1 MLLLAIAGYATA
13 IFTSAVAASV
23 AAGIS
28 GEIEGLV
35 VLLPSQ
41 VAFWTV
47 LVGTVVIARRR
58 RTLGGRSDW
67 SAMRF
72 NWIDVPIGVFTGVAT
87 QLLLV
92 PAIYLPF
99 RGLIDLDRLS
109 DHAEDLLDGVQGAG
123 LLAMAI
129 ALVVVAPIVEELFF
143 RGLLLEAMRRRWSAA
158 SAVVGSSVFFG
169 ATHFQPLQFP
179 ALTLAGAVFALA
191 ALRAQRLGPAV
202 TIHAGFNATTF
213 TALALLA

>member
-13 IFTSAVAASV
+13 IFTSALAASV
-23 AAGIS
+23 AVGIS
-28 GEIEGLV
+28 GEAAGLI

-47 LVGTVVIARRR
+47 LVGTVAVARRR
-58 RTLGGRSDW
+58 GMFGGPTDRST
-67 SAMRF
+67 MRF
-72 NWIDVPIGVFTGVAT
+72 RWIDLPAGATIGVAT

-99 RGLIDLDRLS
+99 RSLVDLDSLS
-109 DHAEDLLDGVQGAG
+109 EPAEDLLDGVQGAG
-123 LLAMAI
+123 LVAMAV

-143 RGLLLEAMRRRWSAA
+143 RGLLLEAMRRRWSAMT
-158 SAVVGSSVFFG
+158 AVAGSSLFFG
-169 ATHFQPLQFP
+169 ATHFQPLQLP
-179 ALTLAGAVFALA
+179 ALTLAGAVFASA
-191 ALRAQRLGPAV
+191 ALRAHRLGPAV

-213 TALALLA
+213 AALVLIS